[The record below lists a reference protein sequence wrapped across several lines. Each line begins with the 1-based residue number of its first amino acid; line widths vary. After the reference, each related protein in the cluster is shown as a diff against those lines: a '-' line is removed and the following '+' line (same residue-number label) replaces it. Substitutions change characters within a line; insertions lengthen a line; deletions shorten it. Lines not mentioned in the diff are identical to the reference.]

1 MIAVNSVSPTESDS
15 ADDAAANSP
24 DAPAPANAF
33 TARDVENILRE
44 QSWLAERASNDAT
57 RDDNNAVRGDI
68 AIGTTDSAAL
78 AKWLEEAAAILG
90 PQAKDRAALADLL
103 GLIFRYDAAA
113 LLASP
118 DAQSVI
124 ARSGAREVIRSLAGQ
139 ILESAEIRSE
149 RFKEIIEALKASTRI
164 RSRELFHPIRLALAG
179 RAGEGELD
187 RVILLLD
194 SAAKIDFAARVK
206 GTRERM
212 LEFCAALD

>member
-1 MIAVNSVSPTESDS
+1 MNSVSPTESDG

-24 DAPAPANAF
+24 EAPGPANAF
-33 TARDVENILRE
+33 TALDIENILRE
-44 QSWLAERASNDAT
+44 RAWLADRSDNTACTSNAT
-57 RDDNNAVRGDI
+57 A
-68 AIGTTDSAAL
+68 AADSAAL
-78 AKWLEEAAAILG
+78 ANWLEEAASLLG
-90 PQAKDRAALADLL
+90 SHAKDRGALVDLL

-113 LLASP
+113 TLASA

-124 ARSGAREVIRSLAGQ
+124 ARSGAREVIRELAGQ
-139 ILESAEIRSE
+139 ILESGEIRSE
-149 RFKEIIEALKASTRI
+149 RFKEMIDALKVATRI
-164 RSRELFHPIRLALAG
+164 RSRELFHPVRLALAG

-194 SAAKIDFAARVK
+194 SAAKLDFAVHVK

>member
-1 MIAVNSVSPTESDS
+1 MNSVSPIES
-15 ADDAAANSP
+15 DDAAANSP

-33 TARDVENILRE
+33 TALDIENILRE

-57 RDDNNAVRGDI
+57 RDDNDARSGG
-68 AIGTTDSAAL
+68 AIPAADSAAL
-78 AKWLEEAAAILG
+78 ANWLEEAAALLG
-90 PQAKDRAALADLL
+90 PHAIDRGALVDLL
-103 GLIFRYDAAA
+103 GLIFRYDAATT
-113 LLASP
+113 LASA

-124 ARSGAREVIRSLAGQ
+124 ARSGAREVIRELAGQ
-139 ILESAEIRSE
+139 ILESGEIRSE
-149 RFKEIIEALKASTRI
+149 RFKEMIDALKVATRI
-164 RSRELFHPIRLALAG
+164 RSRELFHPVRLALAG

-194 SAAKIDFAARVK
+194 SAAKLDFAVHVK